1 MSGGAA
7 DKPPVVCLMGPTAAG
22 KTDLALALHAG
33 GGVDLISVDSAMVY
47 RGMDIG
53 TAKPDA
59 AVQARAPHAL
69 IDIRDP
75 AEAYSAAEFAR
86 DARALIDASHRA
98 GRVPLLVGGTMLYF
112 RALLQG
118 LSRLPTADPAI
129 RADLEHEAVEV
140 GWPALH
146 RRLAVVDAATAARL
160 HPNDAQRI
168 QRALEVHRL
177 TGQPLSALQAQAAP
191 EPWPGRLVRIA
202 VAPASRAELHERIAA
217 RFEAMLA
224 EGFVDEVAGLRARA
238 DLHRDLP
245 SMRAV
250 GYRQVWDWLDG
261 RMPRDE
267 LLFRGVVATRQFAR
281 RQMTWLRREPALNWV
296 DTGAGNR
303 LEQLRDLL
311 PDVVI

>member
-1 MSGGAA
+1 MSGDTA
-7 DKPPVVCLMGPTAAG
+7 DNPPVVCLMGPTAAG
-22 KTDLALALHAG
+22 KTDLALALHAKG
-33 GGVDLISVDSAMVY
+33 GFDLISVDSAMVY

-112 RALLQG
+112 RALLHG
-118 LSRLPTADPAI
+118 LSRLPAADPGV
-129 RADLEHEAVEV
+129 RADLEREAADT

-146 RRLAVVDAATAARL
+146 RRLAAVDAATAARL

-168 QRALEVHRL
+168 QRALEVHAL
-177 TGQPLSALQAQAAP
+177 TGKPLSALQAQTAP
-191 EPWPGRLVRIA
+191 EPWSGRLVRIA
-202 VAPASRAELHERIAA
+202 MAPASRAELHERIAA

-224 EGFVDEVAGLRARA
+224 DGFVDEVAGLRARS

-267 LLFRGVVATRQFAR
+267 LLFRGTVATRQFAR
-281 RQMTWLRREPALNWV
+281 RQITWLRREPDLNWL
-296 DTGAGNR
+296 DSRAGDWPAR
-303 LEQLRDLL
+303 LRDLL

>member
-1 MSGGAA
+1 MSGDTA
-7 DKPPVVCLMGPTAAG
+7 DNPPVVCLMGPTAAG
-22 KTDLALALHAG
+22 KTDLALALHAKG
-33 GGVDLISVDSAMVY
+33 GFDLISVDSAMVY

-112 RALLQG
+112 RALLHG
-118 LSRLPTADPAI
+118 LSRLPAADPGV
-129 RADLEHEAVEV
+129 RADLEREAADT

-146 RRLAVVDAATAARL
+146 RRLAAVDAATAARL

-168 QRALEVHRL
+168 QRALEVHAL
-177 TGQPLSALQAQAAP
+177 TGKPLSALQAQTAP
-191 EPWPGRLVRIA
+191 EPCSDRLVRIA
-202 VAPASRAELHERIAA
+202 MAPASRAELHERIAA

-224 EGFVDEVAGLRARA
+224 DGFVDEVAGLRARG

-267 LLFRGVVATRQFAR
+267 LLFRGTVATRQFAR
-281 RQMTWLRREPALNWV
+281 RQITWLRREPDLNWL
-296 DTGAGNR
+296 DSRAGDWPAR
-303 LEQLRDLL
+303 LRDLL

>member
-1 MSGGAA
+1 MTRAGTDS
-7 DKPPVVCLMGPTAAG
+7 PPVICLMGPTAAG
-22 KTDLALALHAG
+22 KTELALRLHAAG
-33 GGVDLISVDSAMVY
+33 GIDLISVDSAMVY

-53 TAKPDA
+53 TAKPDPSI
-59 AVQARAPHAL
+59 QAQAPHAL

-86 DARALIDASHRA
+86 DARELIEASRSA

-112 RALLQG
+112 RALLDG
-118 LSRLPTADPAI
+118 LSRLPTANPVI
-129 RADLEHEAVEV
+129 RARLESEAAAV

-146 RRLAVVDAATAARL
+146 RRLARVDATTAARL

-168 QRALEVHRL
+168 QRALEVHEL
-177 TGQPLSALQAQAAP
+177 TGQPLSALQASDAP
-191 EPWPGRLVRIA
+191 EPLPGKLVRIA
-202 VAPASRAELHERIAA
+202 VAPPSRAELHARIAA

-224 EGFVDEVAGLRARA
+224 DGFVDEVAGLRNRS

-267 LLFRGVVATRQFAR
+267 LGFRGIVATRQFAR
-281 RQMTWLRREPALNWV
+281 RQMTWLRREPGLHWV
-296 DTGAGNR
+296 DSGAGNLLAR
-303 LEQLRDLL
+303 LRDLL

>member
-1 MSGGAA
+1 MSGDTA
-7 DKPPVVCLMGPTAAG
+7 DNPPVVCLMGPTAAG
-22 KTDLALALHAG
+22 KTDLALALHAKG
-33 GGVDLISVDSAMVY
+33 GFDLISVDSAMVY

-112 RALLQG
+112 RALLHG
-118 LSRLPTADPAI
+118 LSRLPAADPGV
-129 RADLEHEAVEV
+129 RADLEREAADT

-146 RRLAVVDAATAARL
+146 RRLAAVDAATAARL

-168 QRALEVHRL
+168 QRALEVHAL
-177 TGQPLSALQAQAAP
+177 TGKPLSALQAQTAP
-191 EPWPGRLVRIA
+191 EPWSGRLVRIA
-202 VAPASRAELHERIAA
+202 MAPASRAELHERIAA

-224 EGFVDEVAGLRARA
+224 DGFVDEVAGLRARG

-267 LLFRGVVATRQFAR
+267 LLFRGTVATRQFAR
-281 RQMTWLRREPALNWV
+281 RQITWLRREPDLNWL
-296 DTGAGNR
+296 DSRAGDWPAR
-303 LEQLRDLL
+303 LRDLL

>member
-1 MSGGAA
+1 MTRAGTDS
-7 DKPPVVCLMGPTAAG
+7 PPVICLMGPTAAG
-22 KTDLALALHAG
+22 KTELALRLHAAG
-33 GGVDLISVDSAMVY
+33 GIDLISVDSAMVY

-53 TAKPDA
+53 TAKPDPS
-59 AVQARAPHAL
+59 VQAQAPHAL

-86 DARALIDASHRA
+86 DARELIEASRSA

-112 RALLQG
+112 RALLDG
-118 LSRLPTADPAI
+118 LSRLPTANPVI
-129 RADLEHEAVEV
+129 RARLESEAAAV

-146 RRLAVVDAATAARL
+146 RRLARVDATTAARL

-168 QRALEVHRL
+168 QRALEVHEL
-177 TGQPLSALQAQAAP
+177 TGQPLSALQASDAP
-191 EPWPGRLVRIA
+191 EPLPGKLVRIA
-202 VAPASRAELHERIAA
+202 VAPPSRAELHARIAA

-224 EGFVDEVAGLRARA
+224 NGFVDEVAGLRNRS

-267 LLFRGVVATRQFAR
+267 LGFRGIVATRQFAR
-281 RQMTWLRREPALNWV
+281 RQMTWLRREPGLHWV
-296 DTGAGNR
+296 DSGAGNLLAR
-303 LEQLRDLL
+303 LRDLL